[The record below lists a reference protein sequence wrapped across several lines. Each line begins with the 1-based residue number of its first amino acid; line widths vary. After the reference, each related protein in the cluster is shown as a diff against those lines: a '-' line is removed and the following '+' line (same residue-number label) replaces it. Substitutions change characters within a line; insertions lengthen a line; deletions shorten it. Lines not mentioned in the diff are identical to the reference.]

1 MSLRRF
7 AALALAGWL
16 AACAAIPRAPRDPQ
30 PFDLLGRVAV
40 TYTAGSVTA
49 NLRWEH
55 SPEEDQIWL
64 MTPTGQT
71 LAFIVDSG
79 RGATLTR
86 ADQQQYKAGSVEA
99 HTQQAL
105 GWALPLSLLQ
115 YWVKGEPAPGSPA
128 TAAERAANG
137 KLAAVTQNNWQAA
150 FTYYTEGEASGRV
163 RRLDLSDG
171 PNQIRLV
178 IDTWRAADPP

>member
-7 AALALAGWL
+7 AALALALVL

-30 PFDLLGRVAV
+30 PFDLLGRAAV
-40 TYTAGSVTA
+40 TYPGGSVTA

-55 SPEEDQIWL
+55 VPEEDRIWL

-71 LAFIVDSG
+71 LAFIVDTPN
-79 RGATLTR
+79 GATLTR
-86 ADQQQYKAGSVEA
+86 ADQQQYKAASVEA
-99 HTQQAL
+99 LTRQAL

-115 YWVKGEPAPGSPA
+115 YWVKGEPAPGAAA
-128 TAAERAANG
+128 TGAQRGADG
-137 KLAAVTQNNWQAA
+137 KLAAVTQNDWKAV
-150 FTYYTEGEASGRV
+150 FTYYTEGETAGRV
-163 RRLDLSDG
+163 RRVDLSDG

-178 IDTWRAADPP
+178 IDTWRAANQP